1 MKQSIIQSALVKIQK
16 NKRHAEE
23 EYEKTIAPLLQNDEY
38 QKLNKK
44 LTQLVIEKARAEAYN
59 ENAQNLTTEIKNL
72 EQKIDELKKKYSLQD
87 VNPDYKCNKC
97 KDEGYINGQM
107 CSCLKK
113 EISNTILQGSGFEKL
128 ENFEDAIK
136 TSGNLHDTYALM
148 QKWCKSDFKKNLIYL
163 AGATGVGKTYLMRC
177 MANELISRGRLVKI
191 TTAYQMNRD
200 FKEFS
205 KTNNEE
211 LLKNYTDTEI
221 LFIDD
226 LGTEPLFKDVTIEN
240 LYIVIN
246 ERKMKKLPTIITS
259 NLTLD
264 NIRDRYDERIF
275 SRIVD
280 RETSITLLLDGEDK
294 RIKK

>member
-1 MKQSIIQSALVKIQK
+1 
-16 NKRHAEE
+16 
-23 EYEKTIAPLLQNDEY
+23 
-38 QKLNKK
+38 
-44 LTQLVIEKARAEAYN
+44 
-59 ENAQNLTTEIKNL
+59 
-72 EQKIDELKKKYSLQD
+72 
-87 VNPDYKCNKC
+87 
-97 KDEGYINGQM
+97 
-107 CSCLKK
+107 
-113 EISNTILQGSGFEKL
+113 
-128 ENFEDAIK
+128 
-136 TSGNLHDTYALM
+136 M

-177 MANELISRGRLVKI
+177 LANELISRGRLVKI